1 MDTAD
6 HEAKLYLSVSM
17 MELDQPAQ
25 ARLLLE
31 EILASSDSIPAIKVM
46 AMDYLE
52 AL

>member
-1 MDTAD
+1 MI
-6 HEAKLYLSVSM
+6 
-17 MELDQPAQ
+17 ELNQPAQ

-46 AMDYLE
+46 ANDYLG